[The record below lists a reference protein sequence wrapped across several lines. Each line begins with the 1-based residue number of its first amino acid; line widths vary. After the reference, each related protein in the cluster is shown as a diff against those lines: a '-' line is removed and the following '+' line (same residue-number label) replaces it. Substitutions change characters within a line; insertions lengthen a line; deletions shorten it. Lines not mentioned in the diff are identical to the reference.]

1 MQAGPAVYISV
12 VRLIGRDRELA
23 ALRVLLDRAAAGI
36 GGVVVIH
43 GPAGAGRTALAD
55 AAAGE
60 GRQRGLAVAR
70 VAAGPAGPARMVW
83 AQLVR
88 EAGAPAEVARR
99 LLEPDAGPLD
109 LDRAAEALVSAAPCL
124 IVVDDLDRGGAAAVE
139 VLPVLAARV
148 AGSATAVVV
157 TASAALGI
165 GQEIRVGPL
174 GEDDLGAVVGEDR
187 REVRRAL
194 WLASSGLPGPGLSLA
209 AGLGDLETGTDPVVQ
224 LALRA
229 PPRATFLAVDSP
241 LIRLLEMAAGREM
254 EDAFRARVLARLG
267 RELLA
272 EPDAAARRRAL
283 ADEALA
289 LARGTGEPAVLAEV
303 LDARL
308 HALWDPAAAGDR
320 LAAASEIIDLARA
333 AGDDA
338 QERSGMF
345 WRFIALMELGRVGEA
360 ESALAAF
367 ERSAQLAGDA
377 EAMVMVTAR
386 HAMLATLRGRFGDA
400 LRLAEQVL
408 QAGNRIGLGDTFAL
422 VSMLR
427 GMVTNEQG
435 PPEKAAQAVDLLL
448 DSARHQPGHLYEA
461 TAAGVLA
468 TLGRSTAAAAELQ
481 RALPQ
486 VLGGSGPRWLGAAAA
501 LALAANAAGDREAA
515 ETLYEALAPYRGR
528 LVIQGGANAVPGP
541 VSHYLGLLTA
551 ALGRWDEAITLFAE
565 AASLAGEIGALPA
578 VAHARAGLADALA
591 ARSGPGDQSA
601 AEDQRGQAR
610 SIAERLGMSVLLAR
624 LPPGANLWRLR
635 RGDGDWLLEAGGER
649 SRLRDAR
656 GLHYLRALLAVPG
669 RDIPALD
676 LVAGGAGVH
685 PQAAGP
691 VLDEQA
697 RSAYRRRLAQLAEEL
712 EAADRAGDPSR
723 SEALQAERQ
732 ALLTELR
739 KATGLAGRTREVSL
753 EAERARVNVTRTLR
767 ATLDRISQVAP
778 RAGAHLQASIQTG
791 RACRYEP
798 GPGGPDGW
806 DV

>member
-1 MQAGPAVYISV
+1 MYGP
-12 VRLIGRDRELA
+12 
-23 ALRVLLDRAAAGI
+23 
-36 GGVVVIH
+36 
-43 GPAGAGRTALAD
+43 PGAGRTALAD
-55 AAAGE
+55 AAAEE
-60 GRQRGLAVAR
+60 GRQRGFAVAR

-88 EAGAPAEVARR
+88 EAGGPAEVARR

-109 LDRAAEALVSAAPCL
+109 LDRAAEALVSAAPQL
-124 IVVDDLDRGGAAAVE
+124 IVIDDLDRGGAPAVE

-148 AGSATAVVV
+148 AGSATAVAV
-157 TASAALGI
+157 TASAALGT

-194 WLASSGLPGPGLSLA
+194 WLATGGLPGPGTSLA
-209 AGLGDLETGTDPVVQ
+209 AQLGDLETGTDPVVL

-229 PPRATFLAVDSP
+229 PPRATFLAVDPP
-241 LIRLLEMAAGREM
+241 LIRLLEMAAGCEM
-254 EDAFRARVLARLG
+254 EASLRARVLARLA

-272 EPDAAARRRAL
+272 DPGAAARRRAL

-289 LARGTGEPAVLAEV
+289 LARGAGEPAVLAEV

-333 AGDDA
+333 AGDAA

-345 WRFIALMELGRVGEA
+345 WRFIALMELGQVGEA

-367 ERSAQLAGDA
+367 ERAAHVAGDA
-377 EAMVMVTAR
+377 EAIVMVTAR

-408 QAGNRIGLGDTFAL
+408 QAGNRIGLADTPAL
-422 VSMLR
+422 ASLLR
-427 GMVTNEQG
+427 GVVLNEQG
-435 PPEKAAQAVDLLL
+435 PPEKAAEAVDLLL

-468 TLGRSTAAAAELQ
+468 TLGRNADAAAELQ

-501 LALAANAAGDREAA
+501 LAQAASAAGDREAA
-515 ETLYEALAPYRGR
+515 VSLYQALAPYRGR
-528 LVIQGGANAVPGP
+528 LVIQGGANAVLGP
-541 VSHYLGLLTA
+541 VSHCLGLLTA
-551 ALGRWDEAITLFAE
+551 ALGRWDDAVTLFSE
-565 AASLAGEIGALPA
+565 AASQAGAIGALPA
-578 VAHARAGLADALA
+578 VAHARAGLAGALA
-591 ARSGPGDQSA
+591 ARSGPGDQGA
-601 AEDQRGQAR
+601 AEDQRRQAR
-610 SIAERLGMSVLLAR
+610 SIAEQLGMSVLLAS
-624 LPPGANLWRLR
+624 LPPGASLWRLR
-635 RGDGDWLLEAGGER
+635 RDDGDWLLEAGGER

-676 LVAGGAGVH
+676 LVAGGAGVP

-697 RSAYRRRLAQLAEEL
+697 RSAYRRRLAKLAEQL

-732 ALLTELR
+732 ALLAELR

-767 ATLDRISQVAP
+767 ATLDRISQAAP
-778 RAGAHLQASIQTG
+778 RAGAHLQASIRTG

>member
-1 MQAGPAVYISV
+1 
-12 VRLIGRDRELA
+12 
-23 ALRVLLDRAAAGI
+23 
-36 GGVVVIH
+36 
-43 GPAGAGRTALAD
+43 
-55 AAAGE
+55 
-60 GRQRGLAVAR
+60 
-70 VAAGPAGPARMVW
+70 MVW

-88 EAGAPAEVARR
+88 EAGGPTEVARR

-109 LDRAAEALVSAAPCL
+109 LDRAAEVLVSAVPRL
-124 IVVDDLDRGGAAAVE
+124 IVVDDLDRDRAAVE

-157 TASAALGI
+157 TASAALGT

-194 WLASSGLPGPGLSLA
+194 WLASGGLPGPGLSLA
-209 AGLGDLETGTDPVVQ
+209 AQLGGPETGTDPVVQ

-229 PPRATFLAVDSP
+229 PPRAAFLSVDPP
-241 LIRLLEMAAGREM
+241 LIRLLEMAAGRDM
-254 EDAFRARVLARLG
+254 EDSLRARVLARLA

-272 EPDAAARRRAL
+272 DPGAGVRRRAL

-289 LARGTGEPAVLAEV
+289 LARAAGEPAVLAEV

-345 WRFIALMELGRVGEA
+345 WRFIALMELGRVSEA

-367 ERSAQLAGDA
+367 ERAAQLAGDA
-377 EAMVMVTAR
+377 EALVMVTAR
-386 HAMLATLRGRFGDA
+386 HAMLATLRGRYGEA
-400 LRLAEQVL
+400 LRLAALVL
-408 QAGNRIGLGDTFAL
+408 QAGNRIGFADTSAL
-422 VSMLR
+422 VSLLR
-427 GMVTNEQG
+427 GMVLVEQG
-435 PPEKAAQAVDLLL
+435 PPERAAEAVVALL

-468 TLGRSTAAAAELQ
+468 TLGRSAEAAAELQ

-486 VLGGSGPRWLGAAAA
+486 VLQGSGPRWQAAAA
-501 LALAANAAGDREAA
+501 SLAVAASAVGDREAA
-515 ETLYEALAPYRGR
+515 GELHAALAPYRGR
-528 LVIQGGANAVPGP
+528 LIIQGGANAVPYP
-541 VSHYLGLLTA
+541 VSHCLGLLTA
-551 ALGRWDEAITLFAE
+551 ALGRWDEAVALFSE

-591 ARSGPGDQSA
+591 ARSGPGDQGA
-601 AEDQRGQAR
+601 AEDQRRQAR
-610 SIAERLGMSVLLAR
+610 SIAERLGMGVLLAR

-635 RGDGDWLLEAGGER
+635 RDNGDWLLEAGGEHAR
-649 SRLRDAR
+649 MRDAR
-656 GLHYLRALLAVPG
+656 GLHYLRALLAVAG

-712 EAADRAGDPSR
+712 EAADRAGDPGR

-732 ALLTELR
+732 ALLAELR
-739 KATGLAGRTREVSL
+739 KATGLAGRSREVSL

-767 ATLDRISQVAP
+767 GTLDRISQAAP
-778 RAGAHLQASIQTG
+778 RAGAHLQASIRTG

>member
-1 MQAGPAVYISV
+1 VQAGPAVYISV

-88 EAGAPAEVARR
+88 EAGGPAEVARR

-109 LDRAAEALVSAAPCL
+109 LDRAADALVSAAPRL

-209 AGLGDLETGTDPVVQ
+209 AQLGDMEAGTDPVVQ

-229 PPRATFLAVDSP
+229 PPRATFLEPDPP

-254 EDAFRARVLARLG
+254 EGSLRARVLARLG

-308 HALWDPAAAGDR
+308 HALWDPAAVGDR

-345 WRFIALMELGRVGEA
+345 W
-360 ESALAAF
+360 
-367 ERSAQLAGDA
+367 
-377 EAMVMVTAR
+377 
-386 HAMLATLRGRFGDA
+386 
-400 LRLAEQVL
+400 
-408 QAGNRIGLGDTFAL
+408 
-422 VSMLR
+422 
-427 GMVTNEQG
+427 
-435 PPEKAAQAVDLLL
+435 
-448 DSARHQPGHLYEA
+448 
-461 TAAGVLA
+461 
-468 TLGRSTAAAAELQ
+468 
-481 RALPQ
+481 
-486 VLGGSGPRWLGAAAA
+486 
-501 LALAANAAGDREAA
+501 
-515 ETLYEALAPYRGR
+515 
-528 LVIQGGANAVPGP
+528 
-541 VSHYLGLLTA
+541 
-551 ALGRWDEAITLFAE
+551 
-565 AASLAGEIGALPA
+565 
-578 VAHARAGLADALA
+578 
-591 ARSGPGDQSA
+591 
-601 AEDQRGQAR
+601 
-610 SIAERLGMSVLLAR
+610 
-624 LPPGANLWRLR
+624 
-635 RGDGDWLLEAGGER
+635 
-649 SRLRDAR
+649 
-656 GLHYLRALLAVPG
+656 
-669 RDIPALD
+669 
-676 LVAGGAGVH
+676 
-685 PQAAGP
+685 
-691 VLDEQA
+691 
-697 RSAYRRRLAQLAEEL
+697 
-712 EAADRAGDPSR
+712 
-723 SEALQAERQ
+723 
-732 ALLTELR
+732 
-739 KATGLAGRTREVSL
+739 
-753 EAERARVNVTRTLR
+753 
-767 ATLDRISQVAP
+767 
-778 RAGAHLQASIQTG
+778 
-791 RACRYEP
+791 
-798 GPGGPDGW
+798 
-806 DV
+806 

>member
-1 MQAGPAVYISV
+1 
-12 VRLIGRDRELA
+12 VRLIGRDQELA
-23 ALRVLLDRAAAGI
+23 ALRVLLDRAAAGS
-36 GGVVVIH
+36 GGVLVMY
-43 GPAGAGRTALAD
+43 GPPGAGRTALAD

-60 GRQRGLAVAR
+60 GRQRGFAVAR
-70 VAAGPAGPARMVW
+70 VAAGPAAPARMVW

-88 EAGAPAEVARR
+88 EAGGPAEVAHR

-109 LDRAAEALVSAAPCL
+109 LDRAAEALVSAAPRL
-124 IVVDDLDRGGAAAVE
+124 IVIDDLDRGGAPAVE

-148 AGSATAVVV
+148 AGSATAVAV
-157 TASAALGI
+157 TASAELGT

-194 WLASSGLPGPGLSLA
+194 WLATGGLPGPGTSLA
-209 AGLGDLETGTDPVVQ
+209 AQLGDLEAGTDPVVL

-229 PPRATFLAVDSP
+229 PPRATFLAVDPP

-254 EDAFRARVLARLG
+254 AASLRARVLARLA

-272 EPDAAARRRAL
+272 DPGAAARRRAL

-289 LARGTGEPAVLAEV
+289 LARGAGEPAVVAEV
-303 LDARL
+303 LDGRL
-308 HALWDPAAAGDR
+308 HALWDPAAAGER

-333 AGDDA
+333 AGDAA

-345 WRFIALMELGRVGEA
+345 WRFIALMELGQVGEA

-367 ERSAQLAGDA
+367 ERAAQVAGDA
-377 EAMVMVTAR
+377 EAIVMVTAR

-408 QAGNRIGLGDTFAL
+408 QAGNRIGLADTPAL
-422 VSMLR
+422 ASLLR
-427 GMVTNEQG
+427 GMVLNEQG
-435 PPEKAAQAVDLLL
+435 PPEKAAEAVDVLL

-468 TLGRSTAAAAELQ
+468 TLGRSTEAAAELQ

-501 LALAANAAGDREAA
+501 LAQAASAAGDQEAA
-515 ETLYEALAPYRGR
+515 ESLYEALAPYRGR

-541 VSHYLGLLTA
+541 VSHSLGLLTA
-551 ALGRWDEAITLFAE
+551 ALGRWDEAITLFSE
-565 AASLAGEIGALPA
+565 AAIQAGAIGALPA
-578 VAHARAGLADALA
+578 AAHARAGLAGALA
-591 ARSGPGDQSA
+591 ARSGPGDQGA
-601 AEDQRGQAR
+601 AEDQRRQAR
-610 SIAERLGMSVLLAR
+610 SIAERLGMSVLLAS
-624 LPPGANLWRLR
+624 LPPGASLWRLR
-635 RGDGDWLLEAGGER
+635 RDDGDWLLEAGGER

-669 RDIPALD
+669 RDVPALD
-676 LVAGGAGVH
+676 LVAGGAVVH

-723 SEALQAERQ
+723 SETLQAERQ
-732 ALLTELR
+732 ALLAELR
-739 KATGLAGRTREVSL
+739 KATGLAGRAREVSL

-767 ATLDRISQVAP
+767 ATLDRISQAAP
-778 RAGAHLQASIQTG
+778 RAGAHLQASIRTG

>member
-1 MQAGPAVYISV
+1 

-23 ALRVLLDRAAAGI
+23 ALRVLLDRAAAGA
-36 GGVVVIH
+36 GGVLVMY
-43 GPAGAGRTALAD
+43 GPPGAGRTALAD

-60 GRQRGLAVAR
+60 GRQRGFAVAR

-88 EAGAPAEVARR
+88 EVGGMAEVARR

-109 LDRAAEALVSAAPCL
+109 LDRVAEALVSAAPRL
-124 IVVDDLDRGGAAAVE
+124 IVVDDLDRAGAAAVE

-148 AGSATAVVV
+148 AGFATAVVV
-157 TASAALGI
+157 TASAALGT

-194 WLASSGLPGPGLSLA
+194 WLASSGLPGPGLALA
-209 AGLGDLETGTDPVVQ
+209 AQLGDMEAGTDPVVQ

-229 PPRATFLAVDSP
+229 PPRATFLAPDPP

-254 EDAFRARVLARLG
+254 GGSLRARVLARLG

-272 EPDAAARRRAL
+272 EPGAAARRRAL

-367 ERSAQLAGDA
+367 ERAAQLAGDA

-408 QAGNRIGLGDTFAL
+408 QAGNRVGLGDTPAL

-427 GMVTNEQG
+427 GVVINEQG
-435 PPEKAAQAVDLLL
+435 PREKAAEAVDLLL

-468 TLGRSTAAAAELQ
+468 TLGRSTEAAAELQ

-501 LALAANAAGDREAA
+501 LAAAANAAGDREAA

-551 ALGRWDEAITLFAE
+551 
-565 AASLAGEIGALPA
+565 GA
-578 VAHARAGLADALA
+578 R
-591 ARSGPGDQSA
+591 
-601 AEDQRGQAR
+601 
-610 SIAERLGMSVLLAR
+610 
-624 LPPGANLWRLR
+624 
-635 RGDGDWLLEAGGER
+635 
-649 SRLRDAR
+649 
-656 GLHYLRALLAVPG
+656 
-669 RDIPALD
+669 
-676 LVAGGAGVH
+676 
-685 PQAAGP
+685 P
-691 VLDEQA
+691 V
-697 RSAYRRRLAQLAEEL
+697 
-712 EAADRAGDPSR
+712 G
-723 SEALQAERQ
+723 
-732 ALLTELR
+732 
-739 KATGLAGRTREVSL
+739 
-753 EAERARVNVTRTLR
+753 
-767 ATLDRISQVAP
+767 
-778 RAGAHLQASIQTG
+778 
-791 RACRYEP
+791 
-798 GPGGPDGW
+798 
-806 DV
+806 